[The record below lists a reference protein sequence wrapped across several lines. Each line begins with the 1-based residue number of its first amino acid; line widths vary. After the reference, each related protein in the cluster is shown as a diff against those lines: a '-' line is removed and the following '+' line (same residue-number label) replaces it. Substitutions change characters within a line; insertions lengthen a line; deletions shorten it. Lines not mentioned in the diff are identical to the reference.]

1 MAELDNN
8 GLNGEELKSEEKFGN
23 FDQFGD
29 ADDAFMFGDDDDSAD
44 SGLDSFSFDSDSY
57 SFNEKPATKQEAEP
71 AVSDVTDNS
80 IDNEI
85 GKTQENEIGKADES
99 SAFSNEGNEVSDD
112 VFDNAFAGG
121 DAQQEV
127 AEEAAP
133 AEAMDAESKAR
144 QELIELIN
152 KSQKAEKA
160 TPAEEE
166 EPVERK
172 SFSDIDADETEE
184 IVLDDIFPEH
194 PSVIDIE
201 NATIPEDKA
210 EESIPESPTEE
221 KAPVEPKAEEE
232 KEEKKKFP
240 LLLIGSIIAGIVLLA
255 GALWFADSKLH
266 FISSA
271 PKDKIKHKPKHR
283 TEIVDSRVRDTIKAN
298 EIDKA
303 KEDSIIAAQIR
314 LQDSIDA
321 KLAEREAKLAT
332 KAKEDSLR
340 AVKEQNAKSSR
351 ELYFKHKKEEA
362 ERKAKNAKIEAEL
375 AAKAKA
381 QKDKELRAE
390 RDRIRSEK
398 EKQAAFEKAEAKA
411 KREAERAKLA
421 EAKRQKQEAEK
432 VKREIAKQAKLE
444 ADRAK
449 REAEKAKREAEKA
462 KREADKAKLA
472 KAKTEAPKAKT
483 EAKSKVSSKDEEYT
497 VQVYASPSREDAVNW
512 LNKIRKKVG
521 NQAVMTDHYVR
532 NVKWYRIRFGSFKS
546 REEAESA
553 ARNSGFNQ
561 AWIDRVK

>member
-8 GLNGEELKSEEKFGN
+8 GLNSEELKSEEKFGN

-57 SFNEKPATKQEAEP
+57 SFNEKPATKQEAES
-71 AVSDVTDNS
+71 ALET
-80 IDNEI
+80 
-85 GKTQENEIGKADES
+85 TLENEVVEADIPQNDI
-99 SAFSNEGNEVSDD
+99 FDD
-112 VFDNAFAGG
+112 TFAVD

-127 AEEAAP
+127 AEEATPAP
-133 AEAMDAESKAR
+133 ADDTAVDAESKAR

-194 PSVIDIE
+194 PSVIDIDD
-201 NATIPEDKA
+201 ATIPEAKA
-210 EESIPESPTEE
+210 EETTKEPEVAAKTPE
-221 KAPVEPKAEEE
+221 EPKAEKEE
-232 KEEKKKFP
+232 KGKKKFP
-240 LLLIGSIIAGIVLLA
+240 FLLIGSIIAGIILIA
-255 GALWFADSKLH
+255 GGLWFTDSKLH
-266 FISSA
+266 IISSA
-271 PKDKIKHKPKHR
+271 HKDSAEEQKLRYRLSLSDTRVSKNNDIYSK
-283 TEIVDSRVRDTIKAN
+283 DSAL
-298 EIDKA
+298 A
-303 KEDSIIAAQIR
+303 AEDSIIAERIR

-321 KLAEREAKLAT
+321 KLAKMEEERAAK
-332 KAKEDSLR
+332 KAKDDSIR
-340 AVKEQNAKSSR
+340 VVKERNAKSSR
-351 ELYFKHKKEEA
+351 DLYFKHKKEEA
-362 ERKAKNAKIEAEL
+362 QRKAQNEKIEAEL

-390 RDRIRSEK
+390 KERMRAERD
-398 EKQAAFEKAEAKA
+398 KQAALAKAEAKA
-411 KREAERAKLA
+411 KRDAERAKLA
-421 EAKRQKQEAEK
+421 EAKRQKLEAE
-432 VKREIAKQAKLE
+432 
-444 ADRAK
+444 RAK

-462 KREADKAKLA
+462 KIESEKARLA
-472 KAKTEAPKAKT
+472 KAEAPKAKP
-483 EAKSKVSSKDEEYT
+483 EAKTKVSSKDEEYT
-497 VQVYASPSREDAVNW
+497 VQVYASPSREDAINW

-521 NQAVMTDHYVR
+521 NQATMTDHYVR

-553 ARNSGFNQ
+553 ARKSGFNQ